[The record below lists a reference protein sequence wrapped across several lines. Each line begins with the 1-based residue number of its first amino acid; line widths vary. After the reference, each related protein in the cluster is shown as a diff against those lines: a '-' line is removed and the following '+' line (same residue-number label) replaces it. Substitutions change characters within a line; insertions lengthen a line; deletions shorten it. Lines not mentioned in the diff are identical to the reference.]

1 MSPQAGQLLVHEVIP
16 RVRSLRPSFTS
27 IGSDD
32 PEEQAQDAIAIAA
45 QLLVSTEARAK
56 KVTAGNITYYA
67 VGLVRQGRRS
77 TGMSTTDA
85 MHPATQLKGR
95 SRLVSL
101 DEPCQAETETDGPR
115 CLHECLAAQ
124 TEDPAMAALRHL
136 DWEHLLRSLDATTR
150 EVLLCLMKGQD
161 LITLVPL
168 LKRSSSALGAD
179 KRRLARLVHEQ
190 LGADILARVQEQP
203 RWSNNLEASR
213 QKLACRY
220 ERQTT

>member
-45 QLLVSTEARAK
+45 KLLVSTEARAK

-67 VGLVRQGRRS
+67 
-77 TGMSTTDA
+77 
-85 MHPATQLKGR
+85 
-95 SRLVSL
+95 
-101 DEPCQAETETDGPR
+101 
-115 CLHECLAAQ
+115 
-124 TEDPAMAALRHL
+124 
-136 DWEHLLRSLDATTR
+136 
-150 EVLLCLMKGQD
+150 
-161 LITLVPL
+161 
-168 LKRSSSALGAD
+168 
-179 KRRLARLVHEQ
+179 LARLVHEQ
-190 LGADILARVQEQP
+190 LGADILARVQDQP
-203 RWSNNLEASR
+203 RWRNNLEACR

>member
-1 MSPQAGQLLVHEVIP
+1 
-16 RVRSLRPSFTS
+16 
-27 IGSDD
+27 
-32 PEEQAQDAIAIAA
+32 
-45 QLLVSTEARAK
+45 
-56 KVTAGNITYYA
+56 
-67 VGLVRQGRRS
+67 
-77 TGMSTTDA
+77 
-85 MHPATQLKGR
+85 
-95 SRLVSL
+95 
-101 DEPCQAETETDGPR
+101 
-115 CLHECLAAQ
+115 LAAQ

-136 DWEHLLRSLDATTR
+136 DWEHLLSSLDATTR

-179 KRRLARLVHEQ
+179 KKRLARLVHEQ

>member
-1 MSPQAGQLLVHEVIP
+1 MSPHAGELLVQEIAP
-16 RVRSLRPSFTS
+16 RIRSLARSLTP
-27 IGSDD
+27 IGC
-32 PEEQAQDAIAIAA
+32 EEHEELAHDATTIAA
-45 QLLVSTEARAK
+45 KLLLSTETRGK
-56 KVTAGNITYYA
+56 KVTPGNIAYYA
-67 VGLVRQGRRS
+67 LRLVRQGRRS
-77 TGMSTTDA
+77 TGLSTTDA

-101 DEPCQAETETDGPR
+101 DEPCSAETETDGPR

-150 EVLLCLMKGQD
+150 EVLLCLVKGQD

-168 LKRSSSALGAD
+168 LKRSSSTLGAD

-190 LGADILARVQEQP
+190 LGADILARVQEPP

-220 ERQTT
+220 QRQTA

>member
-1 MSPQAGQLLVHEVIP
+1 
-16 RVRSLRPSFTS
+16 
-27 IGSDD
+27 
-32 PEEQAQDAIAIAA
+32 
-45 QLLVSTEARAK
+45 
-56 KVTAGNITYYA
+56 
-67 VGLVRQGRRS
+67 
-77 TGMSTTDA
+77 
-85 MHPATQLKGR
+85 MHPATQLRGR
-95 SRLVSL
+95 TSIVSL
-101 DEPCQAETETDGPR
+101 DAPCGAETETDGPR

-136 DWEHLLRSLDATTR
+136 DWEHLLPSLDATTR

-213 QKLACRY
+213 QNWPAVTNGRRLKNQRKSAPAGFLLAIKPTNRLP
-220 ERQTT
+220 RQARADQLFWAL